1 MSEGTAAFTQAAVI
15 GAGAWGTTLA
25 WLMGGQGRPVS
36 LWARPQQAAALARD
50 RENRLRLP
58 GVKLPE
64 SVRVCADLPEA
75 VCAADL
81 VIVAVPSEHLRTTV
95 RGLGGALAPGA
106 VVMSA
111 TKGLE
116 TATGKRMSEVL
127 VDELGLERSHVV
139 ALSGPNLSAEI
150 AAGQPAVSAVAGC
163 DETVVGRCQKFVG
176 TPLFRIYANYDILGV
191 ETCGALKN
199 VLALGAGVSDGLGF
213 GANARAAL
221 VTRGLAEMGR
231 VGTAMGALRATFW
244 GVAGIGDVLATCNS
258 RLSRNWQAGNR
269 LAQGEELESIIGGDA
284 PVVEGVP
291 TTAAARELAG
301 RLGVDAPIT
310 AALHEVLF
318 EGRAPQDAVRELM
331 ARPGRAEA
339 ESWQ

>member
-1 MSEGTAAFTQAAVI
+1 MSDGTRIFTRAAVI

-25 WLMGGQGRPVS
+25 WLMGGQGRPVT
-36 LWARPQQAAALARD
+36 LWARPEQAAAIARD

-58 GVKLPE
+58 GVRLPDA
-64 SVRVCADLPEA
+64 VAVCGDLPGAVAGADLI
-75 VCAADL
+75 
-81 VIVAVPSEHLRTTV
+81 IVAVPSEHLRATV
-95 RGLGGALAPGA
+95 RGLRGCLGPGT
-106 VVMSA
+106 VIMSA

-116 TATGKRMSEVL
+116 VATGKRMSEVL
-127 VDELGLERSHVV
+127 VEELEVEPSRVV
-139 ALSGPNLSAEI
+139 ALSGPNLSGEI
-150 AAGQPAVSAVAGC
+150 VAGQPAVSAVAGR
-163 DETVVGRCQKFVG
+163 DEAVVQRCQKFVG

-199 VLALGAGVSDGLGF
+199 VLALAAGVSDGLGF

-231 VGTAMGALRATFW
+231 VGTALGALRATFW

-258 RLSRNWQAGNR
+258 RLSRNWQAGYR
-269 LAQGEELESIIGGDA
+269 LAQGEGLQSITGGGA

-291 TTAAARELAG
+291 TTAAARALAD

-310 AALHEVLF
+310 GALYQVLF
-318 EGRAPQDAVRELM
+318 EGHAPRDAVRDLM
-331 ARPGRAEA
+331 ARPERAEA
-339 ESWQ
+339 EGWQ